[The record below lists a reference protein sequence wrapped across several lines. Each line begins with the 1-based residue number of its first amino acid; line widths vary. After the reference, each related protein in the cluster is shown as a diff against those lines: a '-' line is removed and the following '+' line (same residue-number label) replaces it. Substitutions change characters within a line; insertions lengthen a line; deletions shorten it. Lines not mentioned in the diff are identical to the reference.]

1 MAAKRKT
8 KKKAGAGG
16 QGKRLTPEQR
26 EAIANEPSTMTLA
39 ALAEKYGASVPTII
53 RYRKGGKGKG
63 RSTTAPKAERQPKQA
78 SGTGITG
85 VQVLVDDP
93 DYIVIKVSKKSLLKD
108 ALGKMFG

>member
-8 KKKAGAGG
+8 KKKASAGG

-53 RYRKGGKGKG
+53 RYRKSGKG
-63 RSTTAPKAERQPKQA
+63 RSTTVPKAERQPKQA
-78 SGTGITG
+78 PGAGISG

-93 DYIVIKVSKKSLLKD
+93 EYIVVKIPKRSILKD
-108 ALGKMFG
+108 ALGKLLA